1 MARIENISDQLE
13 GYAQEAA
20 STIKAIARQ
29 YDMTINQAAA
39 AVQIT
44 AMAMQADALH
54 HVDDV
59 IREHSNQTGCINDA
73 VNALADVV
81 NLLPPAE

>member
-20 STIKAIARQ
+20 STINAIARQ

-39 AVQIT
+39 AVQI
-44 AMAMQADALH
+44 AALAMQADALH
-54 HVDDV
+54 HVDEA
-59 IREHSNQTGCINDA
+59 IREHSDQTGGVSEA
-73 VNALADVV
+73 VNNLAGEVSM
-81 NLLPPAE
+81 LPLA